1 MSISVAAEYTH
12 LKYIKEIFKM
22 KKISVIFFMTATALS
37 GSAMAWTAGND
48 TGNLVLGGKL
58 TPVVSNS
65 PWEIMVGSPQ
75 NFNSVVPIGDTKV
88 VLLPTKPINLVSIRT
103 RSDKAF
109 TGQRGITP
117 QLDFQGAL
125 AGWINSTVATNRM
138 VLEVKDSR
146 GNRIGEL
153 SSGFRSAAIFSYKA
167 KTTPAFQ
174 ASMHSTKVGD
184 AFWGGLGSSNQV
196 IQRADDAK
204 GMINHINP
212 EVLAKYDDQGGTS
225 IDYSIDGNFS
235 SPAYQ
240 YSSAY
245 AAGIIN
251 ELELALDAPA
261 TGSTVKWKAFLPITV
276 SYQ

>member
-12 LKYIKEIFKM
+12 FKYIKEIFKM

-75 NFNSVVPIGDTKV
+75 NFNSVVPIGNTKV
-88 VLLPTKPINLVSIRT
+88 VLAPTKPINLVSIRT

-117 QLDFQGAL
+117 QLDFQGLIGWTDNTIAL
-125 AGWINSTVATNRM
+125 NRM

-167 KTTPAFQ
+167 PTTPAFQ

-196 IQRADDAK
+196 IQRADHAK
-204 GMINHINP
+204 DLLNHINP

-225 IDYSIDGNFS
+225 IDYSQDSNFS

-240 YSSAY
+240 YSSVY

-251 ELELALDAPA
+251 ELELDLDAPA